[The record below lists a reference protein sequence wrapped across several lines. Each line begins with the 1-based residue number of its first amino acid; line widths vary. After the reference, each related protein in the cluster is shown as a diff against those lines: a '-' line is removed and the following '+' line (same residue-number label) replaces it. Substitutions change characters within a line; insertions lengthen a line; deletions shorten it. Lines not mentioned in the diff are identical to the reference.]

1 MLLRFAF
8 RTGRVV
14 VGETGARIAARRRKR
29 GVLLIASEMEAE
41 KAARIRTWAAEIPI
55 RVFTSVEGGILREAA
70 GRERCDVLLVEDRSV
85 ARSLAIELGGVS
97 EIC

>member
-1 MLLRFAF
+1 M
-8 RTGRVV
+8 V

-29 GVLLIASEMEAE
+29 GVLLIAWEMDAK
-41 KAARIRTWAAEIPI
+41 KAARIRAWAAEIPI
-55 RVFTSVEGGILREAA
+55 RVFASVEGGVLAETA
-70 GRERCDVLLVEDRSV
+70 GRERCDVLLVEDRSL